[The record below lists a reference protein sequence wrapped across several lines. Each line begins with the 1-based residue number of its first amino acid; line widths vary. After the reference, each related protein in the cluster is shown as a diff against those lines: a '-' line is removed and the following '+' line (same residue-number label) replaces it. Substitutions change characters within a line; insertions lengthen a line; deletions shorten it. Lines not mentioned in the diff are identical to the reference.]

1 MILQSPQIHPINP
14 GLYTAPLLDAIR
26 FLKQNRVE
34 IKGKVA
40 PKSYG
45 NAKKPKIFLGLRRER
60 GSA

>member
-26 FLKQNRVE
+26 FLKRNRAE
-34 IKGKVA
+34 IKGKLA

-45 NAKKPKIFLGLRRER
+45 NAKKPKIF
-60 GSA
+60 